1 MYFQI
6 YITFVDLLCYAKTL
20 FSCCIHN
27 ILFPLI
33 ICKHLNTACWFTQ
46 ECCCW
51 PLIYQSSQKR
61 IFFLKA
67 SSPHSHSF
75 KHDRVW
81 NYDSKDNRAGL
92 NDENIASTRFEKKK
106 PKTNHTSRR
115 HTQSYTNTQMIH
127 IVLSQFTAP
136 VPALLAV
143 GLGVIICQNSKTAES
158 SKPQASGAH
167 VTRPDWHLCLSLL
180 QSVAKCILRHPPA
193 EI

>member
-106 PKTNHTSRR
+106 TQNKPHKQETHAKLHKHPNDPYSSVTVHSTSARSLSCGTWSNH
-115 HTQSYTNTQMIH
+115 M
-127 IVLSQFTAP
+127 P
-136 VPALLAV
+136 
-143 GLGVIICQNSKTAES
+143 E
-158 SKPQASGAH
+158 
-167 VTRPDWHLCLSLL
+167 
-180 QSVAKCILRHPPA
+180 
-193 EI
+193 